1 MCMNKIILE
10 FPTFEEVKE
19 ALFKEQPDVIEIT
32 FKSQEDNAREFE
44 IIYYLVN
51 CTDYF
56 FESLTPTDDSRTDF
70 IAHFKRKS

>member
-19 ALFKEQPDVIEIT
+19 ALSKEQPEVIEIT
-32 FKSQEDNAREFE
+32 FKTQEDNAREFE

-51 CTDYF
+51 CTDYL
-56 FESLTPTDDSRTDF
+56 FESLTPIDDSRTNF

>member
-19 ALFKEQPDVIEIT
+19 ALSKEQPEVIEIT
-32 FKSQEDNAREFE
+32 FKTQEDNAREFE

-51 CTDYF
+51 CTDYL
-56 FESLTPTDDSRTDF
+56 FESLTPIDDSRTNF
-70 IAHFKRKS
+70 IAYFKRKS

>member
-1 MCMNKIILE
+1 MNKLILE
-10 FPTFEEVKE
+10 SPKFVEVKD
-19 ALFKEQPDVIEIT
+19 ALSKELPDIIEIT
-32 FKSQEDNAREFE
+32 FKSQENNAKEFE

-56 FESLTPTDDSRTDF
+56 FESLTPTDDSRTNF

>member
-19 ALFKEQPDVIEIT
+19 ALSKEQPEVIEIT
-32 FKSQEDNAREFE
+32 FKTQEDNAREFE

-51 CTDYF
+51 CTDYL
-56 FESLTPTDDSRTDF
+56 FESLTPIDDSRTNF
-70 IAHFKRKS
+70 IADFKRKS

>member
-19 ALFKEQPDVIEIT
+19 ALSKEQPDVIEIT
-32 FKSQEDNAREFE
+32 FKTQEDNAREFE

-51 CTDYF
+51 CTDYL
-56 FESLTPTDDSRTDF
+56 FESLTPIDDSRTNF
-70 IAHFKRKS
+70 IAYFKRKS

>member
-51 CTDYF
+51 STDYF
-56 FESLTPTDDSRTDF
+56 FESLTPTDDSCTNF
-70 IAHFKRKS
+70 IAYFKRKS